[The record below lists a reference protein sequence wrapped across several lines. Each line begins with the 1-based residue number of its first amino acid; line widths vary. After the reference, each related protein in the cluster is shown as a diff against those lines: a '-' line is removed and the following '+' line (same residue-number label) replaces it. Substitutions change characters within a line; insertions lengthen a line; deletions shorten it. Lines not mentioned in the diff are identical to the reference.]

1 MGFLERID
9 RYRDE
14 MVAALREQLA
24 IESVAGGPDGDMP
37 FGAGVH
43 KAMLAML
50 ELGRREGFTPYN
62 ADNWGG
68 HLEFPGSD
76 AGAGVL
82 GILAHLDVVPA
93 GNDWDYPP
101 FEGRIVD
108 GRIYGRGTTDD
119 KGPAI
124 AVFYAMK
131 ALKDEGFQPER
142 TIRLILGLDEEAG
155 TGWQSLKGY
164 FSRVAKPD
172 LGFTPDAEFPAIHG
186 EMGILIFELVK
197 KLGKTTVPGIEL
209 RSLQAGQAANMVAD
223 RARAVLRADSYEAI
237 RETIAAYRRETGYS
251 LDVKGI
257 GKSLEIVAHGQSS
270 HGARPEKG
278 LNAVSILMGLLARLP
293 LANEDTA
300 EFVSFYQDHIGFR
313 LHGEAIGCGFSDEV
327 SGDLIFNV
335 GKAEVDGETARLT
348 INIRYPVTREGEAV
362 FDGMRPILDRFGFGV
377 VRLDHQLP
385 IYLPADHPLIVTL
398 MDVYRRH
405 TGDTESQPRIIG
417 GGTYARAMDNA
428 VAFGM
433 AFPGEPELAHQKN
446 ECLAVDDLVRSAK
459 IYADAIYQLTK
470 GEGEDI
476 IQP

>member
-1 MGFLERID
+1 M
-9 RYRDE
+9 
-14 MVAALREQLA
+14 
-24 IESVAGGPDGDMP
+24 
-37 FGAGVH
+37 
-43 KAMLAML
+43 
-50 ELGRREGFTPYN
+50 
-62 ADNWGG
+62 
-68 HLEFPGSD
+68 
-76 AGAGVL
+76 
-82 GILAHLDVVPA
+82 
-93 GNDWDYPP
+93 
-101 FEGRIVD
+101 
-108 GRIYGRGTTDD
+108 
-119 KGPAI
+119 
-124 AVFYAMK
+124 
-131 ALKDEGFQPER
+131 
-142 TIRLILGLDEEAG
+142 
-155 TGWQSLKGY
+155 
-164 FSRVAKPD
+164 
-172 LGFTPDAEFPAIHG
+172 
-186 EMGILIFELVK
+186 
-197 KLGKTTVPGIEL
+197 
-209 RSLQAGQAANMVAD
+209 
-223 RARAVLRADSYEAI
+223 
-237 RETIAAYRRETGYS
+237 
-251 LDVKGI
+251 
-257 GKSLEIVAHGQSS
+257 AHGQSS

-293 LANEDTA
+293 LANEDAA